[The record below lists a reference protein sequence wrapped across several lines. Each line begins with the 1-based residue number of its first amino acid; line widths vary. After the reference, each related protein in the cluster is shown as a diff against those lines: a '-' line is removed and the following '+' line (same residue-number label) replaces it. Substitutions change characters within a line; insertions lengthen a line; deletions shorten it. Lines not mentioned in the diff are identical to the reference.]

1 MSNDKPL
8 VLDSAIHHALREMAL
23 GVVKEHGIYITDV
36 NISWYSI
43 GRMIDATKPTY
54 DLGTIDVKTRS
65 L

>member
-1 MSNDKPL
+1 MTDKPM
-8 VLDSAIHHALREMAL
+8 VLDSAIHRALREMAQA
-23 GVVKEHGIYITDV
+23 VADEHGIYITDV
-36 NISWYSI
+36 NISWYST